1 MPRLFMASNKE
12 TSRVCLSFHI
22 TFTCS
27 REGTLEMARFFSN
40 KSYVP
45 FSRVLH
51 TCLKRQT
58 NASFIHGFKQEGK
71 SSVCVFFYKYLK
83 AQARKLHG
91 WRAIVG
97 WFEVLLQATAYGKT
111 KTEETKR

>member
-1 MPRLFMASNKE
+1 MRWQDFSQTKLRPLFMSTAYMFK
-12 TSRVCLSFHI
+12 TTDKCLVHSWLQ
-22 TFTCS
+22 T
-27 REGTLEMARFFSN
+27 R
-40 KSYVP
+40 
-45 FSRVLH
+45 
-51 TCLKRQT
+51 RQV
-58 NASFIHGFKQEGK
+58 ER
-71 SSVCVFFYKYLK
+71 VCVFYKNLK

>member
-1 MPRLFMASNKE
+1 
-12 TSRVCLSFHI
+12 
-22 TFTCS
+22 
-27 REGTLEMARFFSN
+27 MARFFSN

>member
-1 MPRLFMASNKE
+1 MPRSFMASNKKA
-12 TSRVCLSFHI
+12 SRTCVC
-22 TFTCS
+22 
-27 REGTLEMARFFSN
+27 
-40 KSYVP
+40 
-45 FSRVLH
+45 
-51 TCLKRQT
+51 
-58 NASFIHGFKQEGK
+58 
-71 SSVCVFFYKYLK
+71 FFYKYLK